1 MFNLFPKKKSVDELV
16 DSVGPFDVY
25 RPVQTPSYLQA
36 QQELS
41 NNLLK
46 ENIKLKDQLKSIE
59 EDGTEEHNNAIKLR
73 EENVELKKILID
85 LKEENAQ
92 LKIDIHGWKK
102 GVEAWRT
109 QYDQEVAKNTKLED
123 EIHEYK
129 KGNKN
134 WMNLYQEVVDKNNEL
149 LKEIKHLSYLKEKN
163 VELIDRVNEIDSDQ
177 NEEYRAEVFRLR
189 NDNAV
194 WKAKYGTLLEKY
206 NGTVT
211 KGGLKYME
219 AKLQIVQNNYKKCAS
234 ERDEY
239 KHQLNAANK
248 EIEALKGKV
257 RDWED
262 KYVRNF
268 SYRDMD
274 KLQKEIDEYKTSFE
288 RMKRACEQEAKSA
301 NSELVKRIELEKEYE
316 VRLKELNNGLVDVTR
331 ENKKFCKIIEDQKA
345 EIEKLKKDIIDYV
358 FEKDEEKSQYPIHWG
373 GWDKVEQPKKV
384 WSTTKVALRDAIE
397 EKQREEA
404 KPCPCNKCKE
414 HRQVS
419 YDLEQR
425 INKLENQVKEI
436 KLLKDYVKGNHR
448 I

>member
-1 MFNLFPKKKSVDELV
+1 MFNLFPEKKSVNEILEDNKVPSTNWFFASTPTFTVNGITYRADEL
-16 DSVGPFDVY
+16 SKY
-25 RPVQTPSYLQA
+25 IS
-36 QQELS
+36 EL
-41 NNLLK
+41 LA
-46 ENIKLKDQLKSIE
+46 ENQKLKNELNDIE
-59 EDGTEEHNNAIKLR
+59 EDGTKEHNEAIKLR
-73 EENVELKKILID
+73 EEN
-85 LKEENAQ
+85 AQ
-92 LKIDIHGWKK
+92 LKLELENWKR
-102 GVEAWRT
+102 GVTAWRA
-109 QYDQEVAKNTKLED
+109 QCDQEVAKNTKLED
-123 EIHEYK
+123 EITEYK

-239 KHQLNAANK
+239 K
-248 EIEALKGKV
+248 
-257 RDWED
+257 
-262 KYVRNF
+262 
-268 SYRDMD
+268 
-274 KLQKEIDEYKTSFE
+274 TSFE

-373 GWDKVEQPKKV
+373 GYDGAASAHPEEYKKWLYEQGDKAIDEKKQKEV
-384 WSTTKVALRDAIE
+384 GFAKSLPDAPVQYSQFHDDMYYQDIYSKSNE
-397 EKQREEA
+397 DAR
-404 KPCPCNKCKE
+404 PCPCNKCKE

>member
-1 MFNLFPKKKSVDELV
+1 MFNLFPLFQKPDWLTDTGYTIDGKFYSPADLMNE
-16 DSVGPFDVY
+16 F
-25 RPVQTPSYLQA
+25 
-36 QQELS
+36 
-41 NNLLK
+41 
-46 ENIKLKDQLKSIE
+46 IKLRDLLESIE
-59 EDGTEEHNNAIKLR
+59 EDGTVEHNNAIKLR
-73 EENVELKKILID
+73 EEN
-85 LKEENAQ
+85 AQ
-92 LKIDIHGWKK
+92 LKLELENWKR
-102 GVEAWRT
+102 GVTAWRA
-109 QYDQEVAKNTKLED
+109 QYDQAVAKNTKLED
-123 EIHEYK
+123 ENTEYK

-248 EIEALKGKV
+248 EIEELKRRIDGLSLAIDRK
-257 RDWED
+257 
-262 KYVRNF
+262 NF
-268 SYRDMD
+268 
-274 KLQKEIDEYKTSFE
+274 EVDEYKTAFE

-316 VRLKELNNGLVDVTR
+316 VRLKELNNDLVDVTR

-358 FEKDEEKSQYPIHWG
+358 YEKDEEKWQYPIHWG